1 MVTTCRRFWTRGG
14 PNGLLDALLRGW
26 ISQAGSTA
34 VEFAIGLPVFLALL
48 FGVME
53 GGRAIFTQAVLF
65 YAAEEA
71 TRWAIVNG
79 QDTGAGETL
88 VQYEQRIET
97 YARNQLILISPDQTS
112 TAAATAP
119 TNPVDNTRT
128 LSVTLTYNYR
138 FLLPYVGSATGPIQM
153 SATSSGFLAEN

>member
-1 MVTTCRRFWTRGG
+1 
-14 PNGLLDALLRGW
+14 
-26 ISQAGSTA
+26 

-79 QDTGAGETL
+79 QDTEGGETL
-88 VQYEQRIET
+88 VQYEARIET
-97 YARNQLILISPDQTS
+97 YARDQLILISPDQTS

-128 LSVTLTYNYR
+128 ISVTLTYNYQL
-138 FLLPYVGSATGPIQM
+138 LLPYVGSATGPIQM